1 MKVFD
6 GQLIMLDTISKGYIG
21 ALYDDVLMFSGSQVM
36 PTSVSTQAVLS
47 KIISLGGGSLYP
59 IALAL
64 LLPVFMQ
71 SIVLEKEERLR
82 EIMKMNG
89 LKMRNYWFINYI
101 FNLGMYMIS
110 ALIFV
115 VFGKYILNVDFFTS
129 TNSTILLLSFLGW
142 GLSQVSLSFFFQNF
156 MSKAKTAMSKDFL

>member
-1 MKVFD
+1 M
-6 GQLIMLDTISKGYIG
+6 DTISKGYIRS
-21 ALYDDVLMFSGSQVM
+21 LYDDVLMFSGSQVM
-36 PTSVSTQAVLS
+36 PTSVSTEAILS

-115 VFGKYILNVDFFTS
+115 VFGKYVLNVDFFTE
-129 TNSTILLLSFLGW
+129 TNTTILLLSFFGW

-156 MSKAKTAMSKDFL
+156 MAKAKTAMSILKKLNFV